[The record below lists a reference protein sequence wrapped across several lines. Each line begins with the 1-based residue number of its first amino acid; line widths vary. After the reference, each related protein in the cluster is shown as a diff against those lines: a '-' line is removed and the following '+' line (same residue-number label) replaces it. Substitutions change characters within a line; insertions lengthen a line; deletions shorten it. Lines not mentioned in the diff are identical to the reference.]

1 MKPYPKYKDSGVEWI
16 GKVPEGWGVIR
27 TRYVFNFLSGNGFP
41 HHYQGNTEGN
51 YPFYKVSDINLNGI
65 NVSLANNYVTR
76 ADVVENGWTIIPE
89 KSILLAKIGEALK
102 KNHRKINASECLIDN
117 NMLALIKKNNYYHI
131 SYLYYLM
138 LLIDMVWFI
147 NPGAVPSIDLNKLR
161 DFFVAIP
168 EKHEQKSIAAYLDRK
183 TTQTDNLISKKQKL
197 IELLKE
203 ERAAIINQ
211 AVTKG
216 LNPDVPMKDSG
227 IEWLGEIPVHWE
239 VKRLKYIATLKYG
252 LGQPPKQVYDGLP
265 LIRATNIERGI
276 IIAKG
281 LIYIDPDDIPY
292 DRDPILRKNDII
304 IVRSGAYTGDS
315 SIIPEKYHGSIA
327 GYDMVVRS
335 QAINPLFLSYAFLS
349 TYVLIGQLYLHRL
362 RAAQPHLNIEEL
374 GSTLI
379 AFPSKEKEQ
388 ALIAESLYLKCSK
401 IDRTTSKIEK
411 QIDLLK
417 EYRTA
422 LISEVVTGKIDV
434 RT

>member
-16 GKVPEGWGVIR
+16 GEVPEGWEIIR

-41 HHYQGNTEGN
+41 HHFQGKTEGN

-76 ADVVENGWTIIPE
+76 ADVEKNGWTIIPE

-117 NMLALIKKNNYYHI
+117 NMLALIGKNNYYHI

-168 EKHEQKSIAAYLDRK
+168 EKAEQKFITAYLNRK
-183 TTQTDNLISKKQKL
+183 TTQIDNLISKKQKL

-203 ERAAIINQ
+203 ERSAIINQ

-216 LNPDVPMKDSG
+216 LNPDAPMKDSG
-227 IEWLGEIPVHWE
+227 IEWLGEVPEHWE
-239 VKRLKYIATLKYG
+239 IERLKYI
-252 LGQPPKQVYDGLP
+252 
-265 LIRATNIERGI
+265 IR
-276 IIAKG
+276 
-281 LIYIDPDDIPY
+281 
-292 DRDPILRKNDII
+292 
-304 IVRSGAYTGDS
+304 VRSGDGITNEAMNQDGKYEVYGGNGFIGSSYKFNVKSD
-315 SIIPEKYHGSIA
+315 SIIIGRVGAKCGNVRYLKGEKWISDNALILKSDQDYT
-327 GYDMVVRS
+327 Y
-335 QAINPLFLSYAFLS
+335 LKYLLEFLNLNHLAN
-349 TYVLIGQLYLHRL
+349 QN
-362 RAAQPHLNIEEL
+362 AQPLITSSMVKLVVVTLPNSLEEQKLIANFINAKTKAIDQTISNIEN
-374 GSTLI
+374 
-379 AFPSKEKEQ
+379 
-388 ALIAESLYLKCSK
+388 
-401 IDRTTSKIEK
+401 
-411 QIDLLK
+411 QIDLLQ
-417 EYRTA
+417 EYRIT
-422 LISEVVTGKIDV
+422 LIFEVVTGKIDV